1 MKQVNTLMGALL
13 GGAMVMGSLAL
24 PTAAVAGDPLVAPK
38 VVFQVSDGDLA
49 KWNLALNNARN
60 VQKDRKGAI
69 IEIVA
74 YGPGIGMLKADS
86 EVADRVGE
94 AVDSGVK
101 VVACGNTM
109 KSQNLT
115 KDDMNSKIGYVQ
127 AGVVELMDRQMEGY
141 SYIRP

>member
-1 MKQVNTLMGALL
+1 MA
-13 GGAMVMGSLAL
+13 SLAL

-74 YGPGIGMLKADS
+74 ITPKTVIIRSNHRHPLLATDVINPAVLPSFPG
-86 EVADRVGE
+86 
-94 AVDSGVK
+94 
-101 VVACGNTM
+101 N
-109 KSQNLT
+109 
-115 KDDMNSKIGYVQ
+115 NSSFSSSLFTISP
-127 AGVVELMDRQMEGY
+127 LMTC
-141 SYIRP
+141 